1 MADAPHRAQR
11 RQFPFAT
18 WKPRLRIAAQHA
30 AQMIADRASAWAA
43 PCWHVTPS
51 VLNRVPS
58 SAYTSCAHRLVF
70 FVGVIA
76 PFCWHSTTS
85 SDPSKAKGL
94 HTKISPTPPPSPPCA
109 VSSSDVPDPSRP
121 QIVPALLLP
130 PARGAHARARARART
145 RTRTRTAHPHD
156 PWAGQIGACYL
167 C

>member
-1 MADAPHRAQR
+1 MRRRAAQR

-30 AQMIADRASAWAA
+30 AQMIADRASMGGAML
-43 PCWHVTPS
+43 HVTPS

-58 SAYTSCAHRLVF
+58 STYDLMCAHRFVDVF

-145 RTRTRTAHPHD
+145 RTRTAHPHD